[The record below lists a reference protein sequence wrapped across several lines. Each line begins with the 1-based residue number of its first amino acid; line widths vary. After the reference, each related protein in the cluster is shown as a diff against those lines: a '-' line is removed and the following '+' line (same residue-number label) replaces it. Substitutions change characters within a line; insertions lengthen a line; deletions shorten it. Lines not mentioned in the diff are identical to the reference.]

1 MNKWMNDKQILLQVY
16 LGNGVHEYILNDFSL
31 FGYFYFGEKM
41 CDVSQNGRLHF
52 KTLEII

>member
-1 MNKWMNDKQILLQVY
+1 MNDKQILLQVY